1 MENCGWEWRAE
12 VFGRLCF
19 LIGAQRRE
27 QLLNTGRGKEETGLM
42 EAMFSVVGESDLDW
56 GSLDC

>member
-1 MENCGWEWRAE
+1 M
-12 VFGRLCF
+12 
-19 LIGAQRRE
+19 GAQRRE

-42 EAMFSVVGESDLDW
+42 EVMFSMVGESDLDW